1 MSQKFQM
8 LLGYI
13 SLLSVGKLRKFD
25 LLFHTVLMEG
35 SDLDGEVTL
44 VSLKTRN
51 PYHPLIPNVM
61 TDSLAPT

>member
-1 MSQKFQM
+1 MSQM

-25 LLFHTVLMEG
+25 LLFQTVLMEG

-44 VSLKTRN
+44 VSLKTHN